1 MEDKRF
7 VIAIEVSSSRIIGVA
22 ASLEE
27 DNNADVVCCEEEEIN
42 GPVIY
47 GVIKNVDEVATK
59 INAILRRIEK
69 NQKVAPRRIESV
81 YVGINARSLHSVTV
95 TVDKPINENIPI
107 DEALMRQILHESCAG
122 IDKDAYMILDTRM
135 RLCEIDGK
143 ETLNPVGALGSNISV
158 STTAVICN
166 KRICNSIKMAFD
178 RLGIGIKDFIP
189 TQLALSN
196 LALTSD
202 ERRLGCMLVDFGSDT
217 TAVSIY
223 KNDRLMY
230 LNTLPMGSRN
240 ITRDLTSL
248 NILPENAE
256 LIKRTYGIMPL
267 ADAAKTE
274 FAQDVSSTDV
284 VNYISARAGEIIENI
299 INQLKIADIKAEQL
313 PGGIVAVGRGTK
325 MKGFNEL
332 LEKNSKLRVR
342 KIGGS
347 ESYSDNIGSLAI
359 VDYASNIAGKE
370 GSCVVPPKMPEVE
383 EEPVKQQEETVKE
396 KNKKGKEEKKGSFF
410 SRLVTKINTGIDPI
424 FGGDDDEE

>member
-223 KNDRLMY
+223 KNDRLLY

-342 KIGGS
+342 KVGGS

-370 GSCVVPPKMPEVE
+370 GSCVVLPKMPEVE
-383 EEPVKQQEETVKE
+383 EVPVKQQEETVKE

>member
-240 ITRDLTSL
+240 I
-248 NILPENAE
+248 N
-256 LIKRTYGIMPL
+256 
-267 ADAAKTE
+267 
-274 FAQDVSSTDV
+274 VSSTDV

-342 KIGGS
+342 KVGGS

-370 GSCVVPPKMPEVE
+370 GSCVVLPKMPEVE